1 MTDEQNETTPRWQ
14 PDMWQFEALYAAPP
28 QLDGETLRA
37 ALEEHLGEVHLI
49 SKGADSKTLMFAL
62 HDYCVDYSDKQSV
75 PSQIAILRADT
86 PFDPSE
92 YDDAI
97 QQTWDWPEKQE
108 AIAQSKHCILVTE
121 VMGRGLEVEDRLEIL
136 QAVMHVIIENG
147 GVTAISQSNAR
158 CLLNPQTYIQHH
170 ADGYVYYGVIN
181 VRFFNISNH
190 EGDMLMDSVGGSVF
204 GVPDVQCHFRGL
216 DPSDI
221 SRFVFNSAVY
231 LIQNGDVIEDGHTLA
246 GIEQGSKW
254 RCQHEDALV
263 APERVVLDANPGAPY
278 AAGNRDS

>member
-49 SKGADSKTLMFAL
+49 SKGTDSKTLMFAL

-92 YDDAI
+92 FDDAI

-108 AIAQSKHCILVTE
+108 AIAQSRHCILVTE
-121 VMGRGLEVEDRLEIL
+121 FMGRGLEVEDRLEIL

-147 GVTAISQSNAR
+147 GVSAVSQSNAR
-158 CLLNPQTYIQHH
+158 CRRRPPPSLPPP
-170 ADGYVYYGVIN
+170 ADNYD
-181 VRFFNISNH
+181 H
-190 EGDMLMDSVGGSVF
+190 
-204 GVPDVQCHFRGL
+204 
-216 DPSDI
+216 
-221 SRFVFNSAVY
+221 
-231 LIQNGDVIEDGHTLA
+231 
-246 GIEQGSKW
+246 
-254 RCQHEDALV
+254 
-263 APERVVLDANPGAPY
+263 
-278 AAGNRDS
+278 